1 VKKISIA
8 VAVMVFAAGAL
19 GAYLWWDLREQRR
32 LGGELA
38 GRVAALESAPAVVA
52 TVSQGV
58 VAEPPD
64 EAVVPQRAPTAVAA
78 TEGAPPPPAPS
89 VQQPGKAPAAAAMLE
104 AMGTAEGQEFTRS
117 MMRTMMAQ
125 MYPDVAEEVGLTA
138 AETDKLFALISGQQG
153 TLTADSMALMTAPAD
168 AATRRELQRKVVE
181 GTRAQE
187 REVQALL
194 GSRYPKW
201 EEYQGTATARQQV
214 NQLRSTL
221 AASGNP
227 LSDAQADS
235 LVTAFAAQQSR
246 FAKEERAWANS
257 AAAIESPDMMQETM
271 QRTLKEQRKLVDV
284 AAPHLESA
292 QLAQFRRQVDQQE
305 RVLQAT
311 MGIMGGTQ

>member
-1 VKKISIA
+1 MKKISMA
-8 VAVMVFAAGAL
+8 VAVLVFAAGAL

-52 TVSQGV
+52 PASQGAV
-58 VAEPPD
+58 PEP
-64 EAVVPQRAPTAVAA
+64 AGAVVVPQQAPTAGAA
-78 TEGAPPPPAPS
+78 TGSALRPSTPP
-89 VQQPGKAPAAAAMLE
+89 VQQSGQAPAAAMLE

-117 MMRTMMAQ
+117 MMRAMMAQ

-153 TLTADSMALMTAPAD
+153 TLTADSMALMTGPAD

-181 GTRAQE
+181 GQRAQE
-187 REVQALL
+187 RELQALL

-201 EEYQGTATARQQV
+201 EDYQGTATARQQV

-246 FAKEERAWANS
+246 FAKEQREWANS
-257 AAAIESPDMMQETM
+257 AAAIDSPDMMQETM
-271 QRTLKEQRKLVDV
+271 QRTLKEQRKLLDLAV
-284 AAPHLESA
+284 PHLDSS
-292 QLAQFRRQVDQQE
+292 QLAQFRRQVEQQE
-305 RVLQAT
+305 RVLEAT
-311 MGIMGGTQ
+311 MGIMGGSR